1 MRFVINSFIMLIALF
16 VGSVFAADTGWLT
29 DQHNDHPQVRLLSA
43 SQKDGKVTLLLDV
56 QLQDGWKTYW
66 RSPGEGG
73 VAPEINWSQDVSAIT
88 WHWPSPSAFDV
99 AGIHT
104 QGYDKQVVFP
114 IELSSVQTDRLM
126 GVLTLSTCSNVC
138 ILTDY
143 TLDLDFTE
151 PVPADFEW
159 QYNQAMA
166 KIPVGTGL

>member
-1 MRFVINSFIMLIALF
+1 MFRSFVMALILTLF
-16 VGSVFAADTGWLT
+16 TLSTSQAADTGWLT
-29 DQHNDHPQVRLLSA
+29 MPDNSHAQVRATAQKSPAGDVKVLLE
-43 SQKDGKVTLLLDV
+43 V
-56 QLQDGWKTYW
+56 QLESGWKTYW

-73 VAPEINWSQDVSAIT
+73 VAPEINWSQDVSAMV

-104 QGYDKQVVFP
+104 QGYDKQVIFS
-114 IELSSVQTDRLM
+114 IELSSVYAERLT

-143 TLDLDFTE
+143 TLDLDLTE

-166 KIPVGTGL
+166 KLSLIHI